1 MERCSEERKQ
11 KKEIQAVNR
20 YIIGSCRSVN
30 LHEACFIE
38 NRQLFFPSFFFS
50 LLLILIRFFFRKLQ
64 FSGSYSLTV

>member
-38 NRQLFFPSFFFS
+38 NRQLFFPSFFF
-50 LLLILIRFFFRKLQ
+50 FH
-64 FSGSYSLTV
+64 YC